1 MPTVQTQYSSVR
13 QIPLGMQL
21 TTWALLLCL
30 GGCNAF
36 FRPGQAGGGGKVNDA
51 QLQQT
56 MEEWREAKPSIDKLA
71 KLEGD
76 LDFLLNEVSKMSAIG
91 QVPGLPAGAPPT
103 NTTTNIITEETVR
116 VDATGQAQVQQA
128 APAQATSAA
137 DTAMPAGSP
146 IATTSTTST
155 TNQAP
160 HTTIEGNFIGGGQ
173 ATPTNFQC
181 TQMYT
186 NNYQK
191 NLAFFSFPRLS
202 IASSNLGA
210 LSNVEQH
217 LPMLL
222 SANLRNRHGVPAVLE
237 FGQSFSPNGNNE
249 LDASEQ
255 IQTLGRQ
262 SNSQYLVSG
271 EVDDMS
277 LVNPDSVA
285 KPGLYTRFVSG
296 VHDTFKFS
304 SRFDKRSRQFS
315 FTLKVRDSITGQLVF
330 AKQYKTYGK
339 WNSSANTKAGFAAPA
354 FWQTDYGQQVKYLVG
369 KASDELAG
377 ALQCQPFIARVDT
390 QAGRDK
396 LVIHS
401 GTNNGLQTGDALELY
416 QLVYEPVTGQYQRYA
431 TRMIKRRS
439 KVYLMEVYPGHS
451 VGHVV
456 DEPLLSGQYIVKAL

>member
-1 MPTVQTQYSSVR
+1 MYKAQQHKPAARRT
-13 QIPLGMQL
+13 PLGLQL

-36 FRPGQAGGGGKVNDA
+36 FRPGQIGSSGKVNDA

-76 LDFLLNEVSKMSAIG
+76 LDFLLNEISKMSVIG
-91 QVPGLPAGAPPT
+91 QVPGLPANTMAQETVSVTPV
-103 NTTTNIITEETVR
+103 TTTAEINTPETTQSLTEIPANAPTTV
-116 VDATGQAQVQQA
+116 
-128 APAQATSAA
+128 
-137 DTAMPAGSP
+137 
-146 IATTSTTST
+146 TTLTT
-155 TNQAP
+155 Q
-160 HTTIEGNFIGGGQ
+160 GNFVAEGQ
-173 ATPTNFQC
+173 MMPTNFQC
-181 TQMYT
+181 TQSYT

-191 NLAFFSFPRLS
+191 SMAFFSFPRLKME
-202 IASSNLGA
+202 SSKLGA
-210 LSNVEQH
+210 LHQVEQH

-222 SANLRNRHGVPAVLE
+222 SANLRNRHGVPATLE
-237 FGQSFSPNGNNE
+237 FGQSFSPSNNE
-249 LDASEQ
+249 LDAAEQ
-255 IQTLGRQ
+255 TQRLGRQ
-262 SNSQYLVSG
+262 SNTQYLVSG

-277 LVNPDSVA
+277 LVHPDTIA

-296 VHDTFKFS
+296 LHDTLHFN
-304 SRFDKRSRQFS
+304 SRLDKRSRQFS

-339 WNSSANTKAGFAAPA
+339 WNASAETKAGFAAPA

-377 ALQCQPFIARVDT
+377 ALQCQPFIVRVDT
-390 QAGRDK
+390 QSSRDK

-401 GTNNGLQTGDALELY
+401 GANNGLQTGDAMELY
-416 QLVYEPVTGQYQRYA
+416 QLVYEPISGQYQRYA
-431 TRMIKRRS
+431 TRMVKRRS
-439 KVYLMEVYPGHS
+439 KVYLTEVYPSHS
-451 VGHVV
+451 VGHVI